1 MKKRFSKKE
10 ILTIPNFISFFRIAL
25 IPLFLWLYCA
35 EEKPFAAIAVLAV
48 SGISDIADGII
59 ARRFNMVSDFGKLLD
74 PVADKLTQA
83 ALILSLSVRYP
94 EIWALFFIFV
104 GKEITMG
111 VMGLVVLEKTD
122 TMNSAQW
129 FGKATTFVFE
139 ASMAIL
145 LLFPSIHPS
154 TADLLF
160 LLCGIM
166 VVFSLTKYLIFYF
179 KLLKSHEDNGQA

>member
-1 MKKRFSKKE
+1 MKKRFSRKE
-10 ILTIPNFISFFRIAL
+10 ILTVPNFISFFRIGL
-25 IPLFLWLYCA
+25 IPVFLWLYCA
-35 EEKPFAAIAVLAV
+35 VEKPFAAIAVLAV
-48 SGISDIADGII
+48 SGLSDIADGII

-94 EIWALFFIFV
+94 EIWALFFSFA
-104 GKEITMG
+104 GTEITLG

-129 FGKATTFVFE
+129 FGKATTVIFE
-139 ASMAIL
+139 ASMALL
-145 LLFPSIHPS
+145 LLFPNIHPS

-179 KLLKSHEDNGQA
+179 KLLKKHEDKNKE

>member
-1 MKKRFSKKE
+1 
-10 ILTIPNFISFFRIAL
+10 
-25 IPLFLWLYCA
+25 
-35 EEKPFAAIAVLAV
+35 
-48 SGISDIADGII
+48 
-59 ARRFNMVSDFGKLLD
+59 
-74 PVADKLTQA
+74 
-83 ALILSLSVRYP
+83 
-94 EIWALFFIFV
+94 
-104 GKEITMG
+104 MG
-111 VMGLVVLEKTD
+111 VVGLVVLEKTD

-145 LLFPSIHPS
+145 LLFPGIHPS

>member
-104 GKEITMG
+104 GK
-111 VMGLVVLEKTD
+111 
-122 TMNSAQW
+122 
-129 FGKATTFVFE
+129 
-139 ASMAIL
+139 
-145 LLFPSIHPS
+145 
-154 TADLLF
+154 
-160 LLCGIM
+160 
-166 VVFSLTKYLIFYF
+166 
-179 KLLKSHEDNGQA
+179 